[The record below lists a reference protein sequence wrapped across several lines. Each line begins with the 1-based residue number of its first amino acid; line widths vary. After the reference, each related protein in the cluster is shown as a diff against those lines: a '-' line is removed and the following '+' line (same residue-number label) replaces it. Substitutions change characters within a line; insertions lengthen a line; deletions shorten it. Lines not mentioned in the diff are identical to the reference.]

1 MKQQSYF
8 RHLTSKLLESEILQD
23 FNSIIHTIEKE
34 FPNTNSWLNWWLK
47 STHSRML
54 FPAIRIS
61 LGEDDTMINHLQGL
75 SLILRISLNLETSN
89 RVESLHFQMY
99 RACGLQSK
107 GKRLGILEGI
117 RKLYLYCQDLERT
130 YELALRIIILI

>member
-1 MKQQSYF
+1 
-8 RHLTSKLLESEILQD
+8 
-23 FNSIIHTIEKE
+23 
-34 FPNTNSWLNWWLK
+34 
-47 STHSRML
+47 ML

-89 RVESLHFQMY
+89 GVESLHFQMY

-117 RKLYLYCQDLERT
+117 RKLYLYCQDLERI